1 MTVIIAEKPSL
12 ARNIV
17 AGITENGGGAM
28 TKKSG
33 YFEGGDYIVTWAFG
47 HLFSL
52 CDIEDYT
59 GGDPGA
65 KWTLDSLPCFPEK
78 FKYKLKV
85 GADKKVDAG
94 VERQFETI
102 KHLCLRQDVDTIV
115 NAGDSDREGE
125 IIIRLCVMNT
135 GALADSRKSFK
146 RLWLPDQTPETV
158 GKALSEMKDE
168 GEYQNLA
175 DEGFARTY
183 IDWLYG
189 VNLTRYA
196 TLKSGTLLRVGR
208 VIVPIVRAIYDR
220 DMAIRNFVPDVYLAV
235 VSKEETKGEE
245 IELVSKE
252 KFDKDK
258 RRDAEV
264 LCEKYNSSRAV
275 VLSKKTKKETVNP
288 GKLFS
293 LSKLQSLLGKKYKM
307 SMAESLAIVQKLY
320 EEGFLTYP
328 RTNSEY
334 LATNEKDKIRKIIHN
349 IKNVGYPVV
358 FKDKK
363 TIFDDS
369 KIESH
374 SALTPT
380 YKIPKKEQLGEK
392 EMQVYQTVFR
402 RFVSVFCEE
411 ECIAQKTEIVIDVGG
426 FEQFTLKG
434 MVIVQRGFL
443 RFDDSERKD
452 KILPPLEKG
461 DEVNINF
468 TPTEKQTSPPRHYT
482 IETLNNYLKNPF
494 REDKAALAEKERLA
508 AESGEADAVND
519 ENESDEEDYR
529 AIFEGLELGT
539 EATRTGII
547 DNARKSGYIELK
559 KDVYT
564 ILPGGEYLIEQL
576 SQMNIS
582 MDKYK
587 TSVLG
592 QALKKV
598 YRGTITVGDSVKQA
612 EDEIS
617 EVFERRETD
626 VEHDTDTGFYGD
638 VVGKCP
644 LCGKDVAKGRYG
656 YTCTGYKDGCKFR
669 FGSFICGRAIS
680 LSNARLLLE
689 EGKTAEI
696 RGFVS
701 KKNGGKFNSRL
712 VLEDGKVNFEK
723 RQATKSKPAEIEL
736 LGAIVGACPV
746 CGKNV
751 IRGKYDFGCM
761 GYKDGC
767 GFRISGEICSRSISL
782 TDAQLL
788 LHNGITPLL
797 DGFVSSKSGKT
808 FKGRLKIDGDRV
820 VFDFSD

>member
-1 MTVIIAEKPSL
+1 MILIIAEKPSL

-17 AGITENGGGAM
+17 AGITEGGGAPM
-28 TKKSG
+28 AKRNG
-33 YFEGGDYIVTWAFG
+33 YFEGGDYVVTWAFG

-59 GGDPGA
+59 GGDEGTR
-65 KWTLDSLPCFPEK
+65 WTMDTLPCFPTE
-78 FKYKLKV
+78 FKYKLKL

-102 KHLCLRQDVDTIV
+102 KYLCLRDNIDTIV

-135 GALADSRKSFK
+135 GALESGKSFK

-158 GKALSEMKDE
+158 CKALSEMKDE
-168 GEYQNLA
+168 VEYENLA
-175 DEGFARTY
+175 NEGFARTY

-220 DMAIRNFVPDVYLAV
+220 DMAIRNFTPDIYYAIL
-235 VSKEETKGEE
+235 SKEQTNGEE
-245 IELVSKE
+245 IELISRE

-258 RRDAEV
+258 KKDAEA
-264 LCEKYNSSRAV
+264 LCEKYNASKAV
-275 VLSKKTKKETVNP
+275 VVSKKTKKETVNP

-334 LATNEKDKIRKIIHN
+334 LATNEKDKIKKIIHN

-380 YKIPKKEQLGEK
+380 YKIPKKDQLSEK

-426 FEQFTLKG
+426 YEQFTLKG
-434 MVIVQRGFL
+434 MIILQRGFL

-452 KILPPLEKG
+452 KILPQIEKG
-461 DEVNINF
+461 DEININF

-494 REDKAALAEKERLA
+494 REDKAALAEKEKA
-508 AESGEADAVND
+508 ADSSSDGAMIGDEIEND
-519 ENESDEEDYR
+519 DEDYK

-547 DNARKSGYIELK
+547 DNARKSGYIDLK

-598 YRGTITVGDSVKQA
+598 YRGSITVKDSVSQA
-612 EDEIS
+612 EAEIS
-617 EVFERRETD
+617 EVFDRTPKEIEL
-626 VEHDTDTGFYGD
+626 DTDTGFYGD

-644 LCGKDVAKGRYG
+644 ICGKDVTRDRYG
-656 YTCTGYKDGCKFR
+656 YGCSGYKDGCKFK

-680 LSNARLLLE
+680 LSNASLLLT
-689 EGKTAEI
+689 EGKTSEI
-696 RGFVS
+696 QGFKS
-701 KKNGGKFNSRL
+701 KKNGESFNSRL
-712 VLEDGKVNFEK
+712 ILEDGKVIFEK
-723 RQATKSKPAEIEL
+723 KQPARQRQAESEM
-736 LGAIVGACPV
+736 LGAIVGSCPI

-751 IRGKYDFGCM
+751 IRGKYDYGCL

-767 GFRISGEICSRSISL
+767 TFRFGGEICNRAISVFE
-782 TDAQLL
+782 AQALL
-788 LHNGITPLL
+788 SSKITPNLS
-797 DGFVSSKSGKT
+797 GFVSKNGKSFSGK
-808 FKGRLKIDGDRV
+808 LKLEGDKV
-820 VFDFSD
+820 VFDFDN